1 MPLKPLLRYSQV
13 TAAALLLIA
22 LAASLTLL
30 LSGTLFSCN
39 ELAVWAPL
47 LQTVMSGA
55 VLWMIVSGLLL
66 IGFAPALFE
75 TRWVWVKL
83 TALLL
88 IAPIVWL
95 ALPTATQEMV
105 VLLAS
110 ADGQTLA
117 RAQQRSLL
125 GMAAL
130 AIALNVLAIV
140 VGLTRPRLRFFT
152 ELDQAS

>member
-1 MPLKPLLRYSQV
+1 M
-13 TAAALLLIA
+13 
-22 LAASLTLL
+22 
-30 LSGTLFSCN
+30 
-39 ELAVWAPL
+39 WAPL

-66 IGFAPALFE
+66 ISFAPVLFE
-75 TRWVWVKL
+75 TRWVWVTL

-95 ALPTATQEMV
+95 ALPTASQEMV

-110 ADGQTLA
+110 ADGQSLA
-117 RAQQRSLL
+117 LAQQRSLL

-140 VGLTRPRLRFFT
+140 VGMTRPRWRFFT